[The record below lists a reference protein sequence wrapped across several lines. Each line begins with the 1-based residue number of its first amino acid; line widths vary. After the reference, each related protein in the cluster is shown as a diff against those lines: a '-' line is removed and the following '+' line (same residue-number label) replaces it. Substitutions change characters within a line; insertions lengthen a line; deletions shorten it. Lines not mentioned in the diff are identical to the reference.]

1 VDELTQL
8 FVQAMEDD
16 DLVQSNGDRRES
28 FLKFCREELGMR
40 PFQVCD
46 RLVLLGCDIRD
57 YVPKWLVGY
66 YQKSS

>member
-1 VDELTQL
+1 MSSIDELLLQALEDDELIGAYDGNRKQL
-8 FVQAMEDD
+8 FLD
-16 DLVQSNGDRRES
+16 
-28 FLKFCREELGMR
+28 FCKELGLK

-66 YQKSS
+66 YEKS